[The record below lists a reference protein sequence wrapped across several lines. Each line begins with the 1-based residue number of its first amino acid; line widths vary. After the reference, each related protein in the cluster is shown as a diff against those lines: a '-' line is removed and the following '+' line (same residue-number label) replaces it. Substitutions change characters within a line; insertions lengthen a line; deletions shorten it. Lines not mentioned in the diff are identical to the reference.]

1 MAIIFYIFGFVFLYP
16 AKAGLFSFFEQWL
29 GGNTDADQI
38 QLSNLQTMS
47 LLYAPLN
54 SALPVAIGG
63 GDITIVG
70 QNALLAEVGLLG
82 SIADIED
89 KVPADRISIYVVR
102 EGDTLT
108 EIAKMFDV
116 SVNTIL
122 WANNI
127 GRYDVLKVNQFLT
140 IFPISGAPYEVQK
153 GDTEESIAKKM
164 KGDANEIRQFNDLS
178 ASHPLAVG
186 MKIFIPN
193 GEAPVPPSTNV
204 PSGSYRGGSGPY
216 YAGYYIRPI
225 IGGRI
230 SQGRH
235 GYNAVDLAAPCGT
248 PILAPHSG
256 DVIMSRT
263 GGWYGGYGSFLIIDY
278 PNGTQNLL
286 AHMSTVI
293 VGTGW
298 HVVQGQVIGY
308 MGQTGNATGCHVH
321 IEFRGAE
328 IPSSCLY

>member
-1 MAIIFYIFGFVFLYP
+1 MGLIFYFLGFVILNPVEANIFGSVIR
-16 AKAGLFSFFEQWL
+16 WL
-29 GGNTDADQI
+29 GGEANSDQSQSVNSQNI
-38 QLSNLQTMS
+38 P
-47 LLYAPLN
+47 LLHAPLN
-54 SALPVAIGG
+54 STLSAAIGG

-70 QNALLAEVGLLG
+70 QSALLAEIGPLG

-89 KVPADRISIYVVR
+89 KVPADHISIYVVR

-127 GRYDVLKVNQFLT
+127 GRYDPIKISQTLIV
-140 IFPISGAPYEVQK
+140 FPVSGAPYEVK
-153 GDTEESIAKKM
+153 AGDTVESIAEKL
-164 KGDANEIRQFNDLS
+164 KGDADEIRQFNDLS

-193 GEAPVPPSTNV
+193 GEAPVPPSTSV

-225 IGGRI
+225 VGGRI

-235 GYNAVDLAAPCGT
+235 GFHAVDLAAPCGT

-263 GGWYGGYGSFLIIDY
+263 GGWFGGYGSFLIIEY

-328 IPSSCLY
+328 IPPSCLY

>member
-1 MAIIFYIFGFVFLYP
+1 MGLIFYFLGFVILNPVEANIFGSVIR
-16 AKAGLFSFFEQWL
+16 WL
-29 GGNTDADQI
+29 GGEANSDQSQSVNSQNI
-38 QLSNLQTMS
+38 P
-47 LLYAPLN
+47 LLHAPLN
-54 SALPVAIGG
+54 LTLPAAIGG

-70 QNALLAEVGLLG
+70 QSALLAEIGPLG
-82 SIADIED
+82 SIADIQD
-89 KVPADRISIYVVR
+89 KVPADHISIYVVR
-102 EGDTLT
+102 ERDTLT

-127 GRYDVLKVNQFLT
+127 GRYDPIKISQTLIV
-140 IFPISGAPYEVQK
+140 FPVSGAPYEVK
-153 GDTEESIAKKM
+153 AGDTVESIAEKL
-164 KGDANEIRQFNDLS
+164 KGDADEIRQFNDLS
-178 ASHPLAVG
+178 ASHSLAVG
-186 MKIFIPN
+186 MKIFIPD
-193 GEAPVPPSTNV
+193 GEAPIPPSTSV

-225 IGGRI
+225 VGGRI
-230 SQGRH
+230 SQGPH
-235 GYNAVDLAAPCGT
+235 GFHAVDLAAPCGT

-263 GGWYGGYGSFLIIDY
+263 GGWYGGYGSFVIIDY
-278 PNGTQNLL
+278 SNGTQNLL

-321 IEFRGAE
+321 IEFRGAA
-328 IPSSCLY
+328 IPPSCLY